1 MLRVVLDTNILI
13 SAIVFGGKPRKI
25 LEAVFQEKIQIC
37 LSQAITDELTEVLR
51 RQEFTFRTD
60 MVHNLVTEV
69 LAIAE
74 YVEPLQQIRAI
85 PEDPDDDRILECA
98 VAAGALYIITGDRHL
113 LKLIRYEDIEIVNAD
128 QFLDLL

>member
-1 MLRVVLDTNILI
+1 
-13 SAIVFGGKPRKI
+13 VFGGKPRKI

-98 VAAGALYIITGDRHL
+98 VAAGARYIITGDRHL

>member
-98 VAAGALYIITGDRHL
+98 VAAGARYIITGDRHL